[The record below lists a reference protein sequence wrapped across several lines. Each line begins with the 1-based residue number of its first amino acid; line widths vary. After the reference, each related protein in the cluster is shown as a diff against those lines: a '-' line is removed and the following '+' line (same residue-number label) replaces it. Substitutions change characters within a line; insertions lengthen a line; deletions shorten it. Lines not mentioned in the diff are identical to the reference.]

1 MLVLALVLIPALAM
15 IRATAK
21 VIAIA
26 PAIGGGRGGGGGAA
40 PGAAR
45 LVVVVVVF
53 HGVHPGE
60 TPPAH
65 IGQQLLKRF
74 MSEARNPER

>member
-26 PAIGGGRGGGGGAA
+26 PAIGGGGGAA